1 MNDTMKRFLHAALP
15 VASQRDLVT
24 VPQPEP
30 TLDELT
36 ELIKQSHAEVVKGLS
51 HSAAYAIR
59 TGEYLEAAK
68 KKVRHGD
75 WPDYLGLECR
85 LSERTARL
93 YRQLYRNK
101 DKFSELLALDRQKSA
116 ALTQREMLRLLGTA
130 QKVVKRK
137 PKTET

>member
-1 MNDTMKRFLHAALP
+1 MSETVKKFLQAALP
-15 VASQRDLVT
+15 TASQRDLVT
-24 VPQPEP
+24 VPQPDP

-59 TGEYLEAAK
+59 TGEYLETAK

-93 YRQLYRNK
+93 YRQLYRHK
-101 DKFSELLALDRQKSA
+101 DQFRQLLAANRQNSA
-116 ALTQREMLRLLGTA
+116 ALTQSEMLRLLSMA
-130 QKVVKRK
+130 QKKKRR
-137 PKTET
+137 